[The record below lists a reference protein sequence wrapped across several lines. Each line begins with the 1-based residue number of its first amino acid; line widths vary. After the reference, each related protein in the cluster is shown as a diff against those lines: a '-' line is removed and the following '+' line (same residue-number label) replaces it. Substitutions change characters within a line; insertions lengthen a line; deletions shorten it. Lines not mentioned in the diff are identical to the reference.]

1 MRTLDLLVLLSFGVS
16 LAFFNR
22 GDVFESAALA
32 VPPLVYLAVRTAWI
46 GFRATARRG
55 STAVVWPVWAL
66 AVATLFLV
74 GFRVGLNVDNGR
86 SVIDVGYAGV
96 IGADRILDGRVP
108 YGTMPVTDDLKP
120 CGRADSDGEIR
131 ERIQANGRCESS
143 NPRGDTY
150 GPVAYL
156 AYVPAVLVFGW
167 SGRWDELPAAH
178 ATSIEFDLLA
188 LAGLALVGARLGG
201 ARLAALLAF
210 GWAAFPF
217 TTYAL
222 MSNTNDA
229 IAPAILVWG
238 FWLASSPAARGA
250 TTALAS
256 WTKFAPLIVVP
267 LWLTYPSGLR
277 RRAEPAVFVAGVRR
291 SPRARVLD
299 PPARA
304 ALRDALRAFWDRTV
318 AFQFDRDSPFS
329 IWDWGQYH
337 ARGIPD
343 LASAQTVV
351 QVCTIVARRGR
362 RGAPAPEGR
371 RSSSPRS
378 RRAPARVRALADP
391 LVLPLPPLGAAV
403 RRCSRCSSRASRTSR
418 TEAGFD
424 VERRR
429 AVTAATRSSPLRR
442 RSSLTAVTAT
452 VAWQLTAAR
461 SPTSRSTTPTASAS
475 RTASS
480 RTATSHSSI
489 RPARCRRSCSRRSSP
504 TPSPPSASC
513 SPRRWLAGAVG
524 VLLLAAGLGRLGT
537 ASPTVASRSPSSRS
551 SPLLLGGVILT
562 RFDLVP
568 AAIVAGAMLLLVAG
582 RLRAGA
588 LRRRHRNRGEAL
600 PGRSRAARRGSS
612 RGGAADGASSGR
624 SSGSSPPVLASR
636 TFRSSSR
643 RRTVCSTRRAVS
655 SAGRCRSRASARR
668 MPARRPPRRRH
679 LARVGVGAAARRT
692 SPGPA
697 PTRSRVLQGVAQVAA
712 VVLVWVSL
720 RARRRDPERLV
731 RYAAAA
737 LVAFV
742 ALGKVLSPQ
751 FLIWLLPLVP
761 LVRGR
766 RGVAPLGLLSPRAS

>member
-1 MRTLDLLVLLSFGVS
+1 MKRAALLAAVLACLVGAWSASAATSPLAPGPPSLTEDVATAALLTYPKVARWLDRYPPKPQTDATFDREKRTWTVNVWSGEAGEIATGTVADADGHVVEAWTGPQVAWKMARGRPGAFGGKLLTSWPVWLGLSAIFLLGLVDLRRPLSMRTLDLLVLLSFGVS

-96 IGADRILDGRVP
+96 IGADRILDGQIP

-120 CGRADSDGEIR
+120 CGRANSDGEIR
-131 ERIQANGRCESS
+131 ERIQANGRCESA

-150 GPVAYL
+150 GPAAYL

-256 WTKFAPLIVVP
+256 WTKFASLIVVP

-277 RRAEPAVFVAGVRR
+277 RAPGLRFVAAFVG
-291 SPRARVLD
+291 AT
-299 PPARA
+299 
-304 ALRDALRAFWDRTV
+304 ALAFSILLLEPSLREALRAFWDRTV

-337 ARGIPD
+337 ARGIPN

-351 QVCTIVARRGR
+351 QVCTIV
-362 RGAPAPEGR
+362 
-371 RSSSPRS
+371 
-378 RRAPARVRALADP
+378 
-391 LVLPLPPLGAAV
+391 
-403 RRCSRCSSRASRTSR
+403 
-418 TEAGFD
+418 
-424 VERRR
+424 
-429 AVTAATRSSPLRR
+429 
-442 RSSLTAVTAT
+442 
-452 VAWQLTAAR
+452 
-461 SPTSRSTTPTASAS
+461 
-475 RTASS
+475 
-480 RTATSHSSI
+480 
-489 RPARCRRSCSRRSSP
+489 
-504 TPSPPSASC
+504 
-513 SPRRWLAGAVG
+513 LAG
-524 VLLLAAGLGRLGT
+524 
-537 ASPTVASRSPSSRS
+537 
-551 SPLLLGGVILT
+551 
-562 RFDLVP
+562 
-568 AAIVAGAMLLLVAG
+568 
-582 RLRAGA
+582 
-588 LRRRHRNRGEAL
+588 
-600 PGRSRAARRGSS
+600 
-612 RGGAADGASSGR
+612 
-624 SSGSSPPVLASR
+624 
-636 TFRSSSR
+636 
-643 RRTVCSTRRAVS
+643 
-655 SAGRCRSRASARR
+655 
-668 MPARRPPRRRH
+668 
-679 LARVGVGAAARRT
+679 
-692 SPGPA
+692 
-697 PTRSRVLQGVAQVAA
+697 VAA
-712 VVLVWVSL
+712 VVPRKKGPLEL
-720 RARRRDPERLV
+720 
-731 RYAAAA
+731 AA
-737 LVAFV
+737 LTASLLLAFELSLTHWFYLYLPWV
-742 ALGKVLSPQ
+742 LPFVLLAL
-751 FLIWLLPLVP
+751 FL
-761 LVRGR
+761 
-766 RGVAPLGLLSPRAS
+766 PREPHPDEAAST

>member
-1 MRTLDLLVLLSFGVS
+1 VKRAALLAAVLACLVGAWSASAATSPLAPGPPSLTEDVATAALLTYPKVARWLDRYPPKPQTDATFDREKRTWTVNVWSGEAGEIATGTVADADGHVVEAWTGPQVAWKMARGRPGAFGGKLLTSWPVWLGLSAIFLLGLVDLRRPLSMRTLDLLVLLSFGVS

-120 CGRADSDGEIR
+120 CGRANSDGEIR

-178 ATSIEFDLLA
+178 ATSIESDLLA

-256 WTKFAPLIVVP
+256 WTKFASLIVVP

-277 RRAEPAVFVAGVRR
+277 RAPSLRFIAAFVGATALAFSILLLEPSLRE
-291 SPRARVLD
+291 
-299 PPARA
+299 
-304 ALRDALRAFWDRTV
+304 ALRTFWDRTV

-337 ARGIPD
+337 ARGIPN

-351 QVCTIVARRGR
+351 QVCTIV
-362 RGAPAPEGR
+362 
-371 RSSSPRS
+371 
-378 RRAPARVRALADP
+378 
-391 LVLPLPPLGAAV
+391 
-403 RRCSRCSSRASRTSR
+403 
-418 TEAGFD
+418 
-424 VERRR
+424 
-429 AVTAATRSSPLRR
+429 
-442 RSSLTAVTAT
+442 
-452 VAWQLTAAR
+452 
-461 SPTSRSTTPTASAS
+461 
-475 RTASS
+475 
-480 RTATSHSSI
+480 
-489 RPARCRRSCSRRSSP
+489 
-504 TPSPPSASC
+504 
-513 SPRRWLAGAVG
+513 LAG
-524 VLLLAAGLGRLGT
+524 
-537 ASPTVASRSPSSRS
+537 
-551 SPLLLGGVILT
+551 
-562 RFDLVP
+562 
-568 AAIVAGAMLLLVAG
+568 
-582 RLRAGA
+582 
-588 LRRRHRNRGEAL
+588 
-600 PGRSRAARRGSS
+600 
-612 RGGAADGASSGR
+612 
-624 SSGSSPPVLASR
+624 
-636 TFRSSSR
+636 
-643 RRTVCSTRRAVS
+643 
-655 SAGRCRSRASARR
+655 
-668 MPARRPPRRRH
+668 
-679 LARVGVGAAARRT
+679 
-692 SPGPA
+692 
-697 PTRSRVLQGVAQVAA
+697 VAA
-712 VVLVWVSL
+712 VVPRKKGPLEL
-720 RARRRDPERLV
+720 
-731 RYAAAA
+731 AA
-737 LVAFV
+737 LTASLLLAFELSLTHWFYLYLPWV
-742 ALGKVLSPQ
+742 LPFVLLAL
-751 FLIWLLPLVP
+751 FL
-761 LVRGR
+761 
-766 RGVAPLGLLSPRAS
+766 PREPHPDEAAST

>member
-1 MRTLDLLVLLSFGVS
+1 MNVWSGEAGEIATGTVADADGHVVEAWTGPQVAWKMARGRPGAFGGKLLTSWPVWLGLSAIFLLGLVDLRRPLSMRTLDLLVLLSFGVS

-120 CGRADSDGEIR
+120 CGRANSDGEIR

-178 ATSIEFDLLA
+178 ATSIAFDLLA

-256 WTKFAPLIVVP
+256 WTKFASLIVVP

-277 RRAEPAVFVAGVRR
+277 RAPSLRFVAAFVGATALAF
-291 SPRARVLD
+291 SILLLEPS
-299 PPARA
+299 
-304 ALRDALRAFWDRTV
+304 LRDALRTFWDRTV

-337 ARGIPD
+337 ARGIPN

-351 QVCTIVARRGR
+351 QVCTIV
-362 RGAPAPEGR
+362 
-371 RSSSPRS
+371 
-378 RRAPARVRALADP
+378 
-391 LVLPLPPLGAAV
+391 
-403 RRCSRCSSRASRTSR
+403 
-418 TEAGFD
+418 
-424 VERRR
+424 
-429 AVTAATRSSPLRR
+429 
-442 RSSLTAVTAT
+442 
-452 VAWQLTAAR
+452 
-461 SPTSRSTTPTASAS
+461 
-475 RTASS
+475 
-480 RTATSHSSI
+480 
-489 RPARCRRSCSRRSSP
+489 
-504 TPSPPSASC
+504 
-513 SPRRWLAGAVG
+513 LAG
-524 VLLLAAGLGRLGT
+524 
-537 ASPTVASRSPSSRS
+537 
-551 SPLLLGGVILT
+551 
-562 RFDLVP
+562 
-568 AAIVAGAMLLLVAG
+568 
-582 RLRAGA
+582 
-588 LRRRHRNRGEAL
+588 
-600 PGRSRAARRGSS
+600 
-612 RGGAADGASSGR
+612 
-624 SSGSSPPVLASR
+624 
-636 TFRSSSR
+636 
-643 RRTVCSTRRAVS
+643 
-655 SAGRCRSRASARR
+655 
-668 MPARRPPRRRH
+668 
-679 LARVGVGAAARRT
+679 
-692 SPGPA
+692 
-697 PTRSRVLQGVAQVAA
+697 VAA
-712 VVLVWVSL
+712 VVP
-720 RARRRDPERLV
+720 RRKGPLEL
-731 RYAAAA
+731 AA
-737 LVAFV
+737 LTASLLLAFELSLTHWFYLYLPWV
-742 ALGKVLSPQ
+742 LPFVLLAL
-751 FLIWLLPLVP
+751 FL
-761 LVRGR
+761 
-766 RGVAPLGLLSPRAS
+766 PREPHPDEAAST

>member
-1 MRTLDLLVLLSFGVS
+1 MKRAALLAAVLACLVGAWSASAATSPLAPGPPSLTEDVATAALLTYPKVARWLDRYPPKPQTDATFDREKRTWTVNVWSGEAGEIVTGTVADADGHVVEAWTGPQVAWKMARGRPGAFGGKLLTSWPVWLGLSAIFLLGLVDLRRPLSMRTLDLLVLLSFGVS

-120 CGRADSDGEIR
+120 CGRANSDGEIR

-178 ATSIEFDLLA
+178 ATSIESDLLA

-256 WTKFAPLIVVP
+256 WTKFASLIVVP

-277 RRAEPAVFVAGVRR
+277 RAPSLRFVAAFVG
-291 SPRARVLD
+291 AT
-299 PPARA
+299 
-304 ALRDALRAFWDRTV
+304 ALAFSILLLEPSLREALRAFWDRTV

-337 ARGIPD
+337 ARGIPN

-351 QVCTIVARRGR
+351 QVCTIV
-362 RGAPAPEGR
+362 
-371 RSSSPRS
+371 
-378 RRAPARVRALADP
+378 
-391 LVLPLPPLGAAV
+391 
-403 RRCSRCSSRASRTSR
+403 
-418 TEAGFD
+418 
-424 VERRR
+424 
-429 AVTAATRSSPLRR
+429 
-442 RSSLTAVTAT
+442 
-452 VAWQLTAAR
+452 
-461 SPTSRSTTPTASAS
+461 
-475 RTASS
+475 
-480 RTATSHSSI
+480 
-489 RPARCRRSCSRRSSP
+489 
-504 TPSPPSASC
+504 
-513 SPRRWLAGAVG
+513 LAG
-524 VLLLAAGLGRLGT
+524 
-537 ASPTVASRSPSSRS
+537 
-551 SPLLLGGVILT
+551 
-562 RFDLVP
+562 
-568 AAIVAGAMLLLVAG
+568 
-582 RLRAGA
+582 
-588 LRRRHRNRGEAL
+588 
-600 PGRSRAARRGSS
+600 
-612 RGGAADGASSGR
+612 
-624 SSGSSPPVLASR
+624 
-636 TFRSSSR
+636 
-643 RRTVCSTRRAVS
+643 
-655 SAGRCRSRASARR
+655 
-668 MPARRPPRRRH
+668 
-679 LARVGVGAAARRT
+679 
-692 SPGPA
+692 
-697 PTRSRVLQGVAQVAA
+697 VAA
-712 VVLVWVSL
+712 VVP
-720 RARRRDPERLV
+720 RRKGPLEL
-731 RYAAAA
+731 AA
-737 LVAFV
+737 LTASLLLAFELSLTHWFYLYLPWV
-742 ALGKVLSPQ
+742 LPFVLLAL
-751 FLIWLLPLVP
+751 FL
-761 LVRGR
+761 
-766 RGVAPLGLLSPRAS
+766 PREPHPDEAAST